1 MTVLNLLRK
10 AIIDNSP
17 IKLLDTEDK
26 ETTDA
31 LQVKSV
37 DINGQKFP
45 ATEVT
50 NYKDP
55 TSKEFLTL
63 FEVYYGFLRRDD
75 SHVEY
80 IKVCRDAKF
89 KAVSLFLTLFEV
101 YYGFLR
107 RDDSHVEYIKVC
119 RDAKFK
125 AVSLVHKRD
134 LFDYLSGAAASSAHI
149 ISEDAKDGSQTAKAV
164 NEDKADAAFAKR
176 SAEGLSKADNLKK
189 LREDPAVLTQYK
201 TFQNR
206 DTIIIANKQGKSF
219 ENVRKFAI
227 EAMRSKDSAPAASK
241 DGGSS
246 RQRKEEKTVDATA
259 GLAQIS
265 KSSRD
270 SGRAKQTRRGNPI
283 IIVPSVLTSLL
294 TLYNVKDFLQEG
306 NYIETTVKRSQNP
319 EKPERIQLSR
329 KNPTTGVT
337 TIYNVID
344 NVDRLRPEDWDN
356 VVAVFASGHAWQFKK
371 WKWEEP
377 VDLFS
382 NVKGT
387 RDI

>member
-89 KAVSLFLTLFEV
+89 KAVSL
-101 YYGFLR
+101 
-107 RDDSHVEYIKVC
+107 
-119 RDAKFK
+119 
-125 AVSLVHKRD
+125 VHKRD

-149 ISEDAKDGSQTAKAV
+149 ISGDAKDGSQTAKAA
-164 NEDKADAAFAKR
+164 NEDKADAATAKR
-176 SAEGLSKADNLKK
+176 SAEGLSKADNMKK

-206 DTIIIANKQGKSF
+206 DTIIIANKQGKVMLLSGISF
-219 ENVRKFAI
+219 NFSRLRMYVNLLLKPCDRKTLHLLL
-227 EAMRSKDSAPAASK
+227 
-241 DGGSS
+241 
-246 RQRKEEKTVDATA
+246 QRMVAVA
-259 GLAQIS
+259 G
-265 KSSRD
+265 
-270 SGRAKQTRRGNPI
+270 SGRKKR
-283 IIVPSVLTSLL
+283 LL
-294 TLYNVKDFLQEG
+294 TLQLVWRKYQNHRATQDELNRHEEAIQLLLFLQ
-306 NYIETTVKRSQNP
+306 
-319 EKPERIQLSR
+319 
-329 KNPTTGVT
+329 
-337 TIYNVID
+337 
-344 NVDRLRPEDWDN
+344 
-356 VVAVFASGHAWQFKK
+356 F
-371 WKWEEP
+371 
-377 VDLFS
+377 
-382 NVKGT
+382 
-387 RDI
+387 